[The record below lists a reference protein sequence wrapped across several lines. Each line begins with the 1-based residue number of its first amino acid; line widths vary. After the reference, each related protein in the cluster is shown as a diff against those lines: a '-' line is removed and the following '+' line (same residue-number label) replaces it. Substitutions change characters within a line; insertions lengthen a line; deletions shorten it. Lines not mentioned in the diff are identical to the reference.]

1 MQLEVITLSEV
12 SQKEKYHMISLMWNR
27 KHSTK
32 HVIQMK
38 QNQGHREQTKCCQR
52 GGDWGKE
59 GFQGTKV

>member
-12 SQKEKYHMISLMWNR
+12 SQKEKYHMIPLMWNS

-32 HVIQMK
+32 YVTQMK
-38 QNQGHREQTKCCQR
+38 QNQGHREQTKCCQW
-52 GGDWGKE
+52 GGGLGKG